1 MFKLTNKEFK
11 EIIATLSKGD
21 TKGSG
26 NLLQIISDGNSI
38 EFIAGLNPQI
48 RKTISVPSE
57 PGNISVDF
65 SEFKKIASKL
75 KSDVSF
81 DLTDTL
87 KVTSGKITLHINGLD
102 RVYTNHSFENLFTV
116 NTSDLIGALKTVLH
130 SVSSQESRPVLT
142 AVNMAV
148 KNELVLTSTDS
159 YRLSRNNAPL
169 LNVNKEDATINPS
182 GASLKKF
189 VTIKNLS
196 ENVTFSISENHD
208 FIEIDDTNGLRMI
221 LENIGGNYPDTDRLL
236 NVTSNTLLDLSIP
249 DILEG
254 LDVIEMIVKNEK
266 IQSKMAIFELENTNR
281 LVAKNSAGI
290 TSEIE
295 LPAHSGENLSI
306 AFNPSYLKDAL
317 QTFDKNDTVKMIFSS
332 PLRPFLIENDSNI
345 QLITPIRRNN

>member
-21 TKGSG
+21 TKGNG

-48 RKTISVPSE
+48 RKSISVPGE
-57 PGNISVDF
+57 PGSISVDF

-75 KSDVSF
+75 KNEVSF
-81 DLTDTL
+81 DLSDTL
-87 KVTSGKITLHINGLD
+87 KITSGKITLHINNLD
-102 RVYTNHSFENLFTV
+102 RIYPSHSFENLFTV
-116 NTSDLIGALKTVLH
+116 NTSNLIDALKAVLH

-142 AVNMAV
+142 AVNMTL
-148 KNELVLTSTDS
+148 KGDLILTTTDS
-159 YRLSRNNAPL
+159 HRLSRNTASL
-169 LNVNKEDATINPS
+169 VNVNEKVVTINPS
-182 GASLKKF
+182 GSSLKKF
-189 VTIKNLS
+189 VTIKNLGK
-196 ENVTFSISENHD
+196 NVTFNISENHD
-208 FIEIDDTNGLRMI
+208 LIEIDDASGLKMI
-221 LENIGGNYPDTDRLL
+221 IENIGGNYPDTDRLL
-236 NVTSNTLLDLSIP
+236 NVTSNTLLNLSIS

-266 IQSKMAIFELENTNR
+266 IQSKMAIFELENTNK

-295 LPAHSGENLSI
+295 LPVHSGENLSI

-317 QTFDKNDTVKMIFSS
+317 QTFDKNDTVRMIFSS
-332 PLRPFLIENDSNI
+332 PLRPFLIENGSNI
-345 QLITPIRRNN
+345 QLITPIRRGN